1 MTPSWGGALSFA
13 KGEQETPFGKI
24 TSSWEK
30 KENSI
35 VYHCTIPAN
44 TTAHLS
50 LPSSCH
56 SSVQILEGAAITD
69 TAAVSGVADFE
80 LVSGS
85 YTFKIC

>member
-1 MTPSWGGALSFA
+1 MNQEAVQNLEKFA
-13 KGEQETPFGKI
+13 EYKGF

-35 VYHCTIPAN
+35 VYRCTIPAN

-56 SSVQILEGAAITD
+56 SSVQILEGAAIAD
-69 TAAVSGVADFE
+69 TAVSGVADFE